1 MEPRHSCRH
10 IQHREK
16 SVPTRH
22 RNARISADIL
32 IDKIHVRGQK
42 IQASTLFLKLPSAV
56 SVAGQLSLE
65 SHSSLVRPPPNGKGE
80 KRKKKRAPKIIVG
93 ALHENFGGALP
104 NFFHRNPTSLFSG
117 LLFFLHPP
125 SLSRLQRRAYH
136 THYPKWRTKFTTVPL
151 VSIWVCTLSCALT
164 CNIAAARILC
174 VVAANC
180 KAQKICAARAACNFF
195 RRPPQPQIQRPSMS
209 K

>member
-65 SHSSLVRPPPNGKGE
+65 SHSSHVRPPPNGKGE
-80 KRKKKRAPKIIVG
+80 KRKKKEPRKLLSGPCTKILVVRCRISFTVTPR
-93 ALHENFGGALP
+93 LS
-104 NFFHRNPTSLFSG
+104 SLGSSSSCI
-117 LLFFLHPP
+117 LHPSHDFKDGHIIHIIQNGGR
-125 SLSRLQRRAYH
+125 SLRRCRWYRSGYVH
-136 THYPKWRTKFTTVPL
+136 SLVP
-151 VSIWVCTLSCALT
+151 
-164 CNIAAARILC
+164 
-174 VVAANC
+174 
-180 KAQKICAARAACNFF
+180 
-195 RRPPQPQIQRPSMS
+195 
-209 K
+209 